1 MPGKEVK
8 MPIKWSVVKVSEA
21 MDEVEQQILL
31 ADQFIAE
38 AKTKAEAAKKI
49 LNLPQYMEQRF
60 SRLIDQ
66 LDRMD
71 YIKSAIETVRK
82 NIPDGAMETEQ
93 ESSKHGSTQSLM

>member
-1 MPGKEVK
+1 
-8 MPIKWSVVKVSEA
+8 MPIKWSAVKVSEA
-21 MDEVEQQILL
+21 MDEVEAQVLL

-38 AKTKAEAAKKI
+38 AKVKAEAAKK
-49 LNLPQYMEQRF
+49 LPNLPQYMEQRL

-66 LDRMD
+66 LNRMD

-82 NIPDGAMETEQ
+82 DIPDGAMETEQ

>member
-1 MPGKEVK
+1 
-8 MPIKWSVVKVSEA
+8 MPIKWSATKVSEA
-21 MDEVEQQILL
+21 MDEVEAQVLL

-38 AKTKAEAAKKI
+38 AKTKVEAAKK
-49 LNLPQYMEQRF
+49 LPNLPQYMEQRF

-82 NIPDGAMETEQ
+82 DIPDGAMETEQ
-93 ESSKHGSTQSLM
+93 ESTKHGSTQSLM